1 MASAAQFIGQTI
13 SHYRILQ
20 KLGGGGMGVVYEAE
34 DLKLGR
40 HVALKFLPE
49 ELARDPHALERFGRE
64 ARAASALNHPNIC
77 TIHEIGEH
85 AGRPFIVLEL
95 LEGHTLKHLIASKPM
110 PLERILDYGI
120 QITDALDA
128 AHSKGI
134 VHRDVKP
141 GNIFI
146 TQRDQAKI
154 LDFGLAKALGDGN
167 LAADASDP
175 TLTAEAHLTSP
186 GTALGTVAYMSP
198 EQVRGKDLDART
210 DLFSF
215 GIVLYEMATGMLPFR
230 GDTSGVIFDGILNR
244 TASSPLR
251 LNPEIPSELERI
263 INKAL
268 EKDRDIRYQHAS
280 DLRADLKALK
290 RDSESGKSATLVSSE
305 VSRRPGAIKGRL
317 WMLGAAV
324 VALAL
329 IIALVFSM
337 RPVGIPRVIS
347 TVQVTSDNLQK
358 GPIVTDGTRLYF
370 QEFVNSHWI
379 ISQVS
384 AAGGDVVQLSTP
396 FSDVN
401 VLDVFP
407 GRSEILA
414 DSFKPQM
421 LAPGGTLWIVPV
433 PAGSPRRLADIEAQ
447 DATWSSDGQLLSYAK
462 GHDIFVAKWDGTG
475 PQKVLSLSGFIFGV
489 RFSPDKRRLRF
500 TLADEQRTNSFLW
513 EASVDGSNPH
523 EILKGWDPTPSEC
536 CGNWTPDGRFFVFQS
551 TRSGR
556 PGIWAL
562 PDAAGIFQHS
572 NKEPIELTNGP
583 LDFWSSMPSRDGKK
597 IFAVAEQAR
606 AELQRYDS
614 KTKSFVPYLSG
625 ISAGQIDFS
634 PDGQWVAYITY
645 PEGTLWRSKV
655 NGSQRLQL
663 SYPPLN
669 ATMPRWSPDG
679 KQIAFPAASL
689 GHPVNILV
697 VSADGGEAKS
707 LFPETRNQDDGNWSP
722 DGTSLIFSHEGI
734 GTGNLADFSIQ
745 NVNLKTHEMAIVPGS
760 QGMFAPRW
768 SPDGRYLSAL
778 TADQHKLKLL
788 EPSAQQWSDL
798 TDGHLLEYPSWSR
811 DGKYIY
817 FQDTTEN
824 GLELYRVSIAGHKKE
839 QVVSFKDI
847 RRPSLYFGSFW
858 TGLALDSS
866 PVIMRDAGT
875 REIYALEMQWP

>member
-1 MASAAQFIGQTI
+1 MASASQFIGQTI

-34 DLKLGR
+34 DLRLGR

-49 ELARDPHALERFGRE
+49 ELARDPHALERFERE
-64 ARAASALNHPNIC
+64 ARAASSLNHPNIC

-85 AGRPFIVLEL
+85 EGRTFIVMEL
-95 LEGHTLKHLIASKPM
+95 LEGHTLKHLIGSKPL
-110 PLERILDYGI
+110 PLECILEYGI

-154 LDFGLAKALGDGN
+154 LDFGLAKGLRIGN
-167 LAADASDP
+167 VAAHASSP
-175 TLTAEAHLTSP
+175 TLTAESHLTSP

-215 GIVLYEMATGMLPFR
+215 GVVLYEMATRMLPFR

-244 TASSPLR
+244 TASPPLR
-251 LNPEIPSELERI
+251 LNPEIPPELERI

-290 RDSESGKSATLVSSE
+290 RDSESGNSATLVSSKE
-305 VSRRPGAIKGRL
+305 SRRPRVIKSRSWMVGIGA
-317 WMLGAAV
+317 

-329 IIALVFSM
+329 TVALALLM
-337 RPVGIPRVIS
+337 RPAGVPRVIS
-347 TVQVTSDNLQK
+347 TVQITSDNLQK
-358 GPIVTDGTRLYF
+358 GAIVTDGPRLYF
-370 QEFVNSHWI
+370 QEFVNGHWI

-384 AAGGDVVQLSTP
+384 AAGGDVVQISTP

-401 VLDVFP
+401 ALDVFP

-414 DSFKPQM
+414 ESFMPQM
-421 LAPGGTLWIVPV
+421 LAPGGTLWVIPV
-433 PAGSPRRLADIEAQ
+433 PAGSPRRLKDVEAQ

-462 GHDIFVAKWDGTG
+462 GHDVFVAKWDGTG
-475 PQKVLSLSGFIFGV
+475 AQKILTMSGFIFGL
-489 RFSPDKRRLRF
+489 RFSPDNRRLRF
-500 TLADEQRTNSFLW
+500 SVADEQRTNSFLW

-523 EILKGWDPTPSEC
+523 EILKGWDQTPSEC
-536 CGNWTPDGRFFVFQS
+536 CGNWTPDGRYFIFHS
-551 TRSGR
+551 MRSGR
-556 PGIWAL
+556 PSIWAI
-562 PDAAGIFQHS
+562 PDATDILQRN

-583 LDFWSSMPSRDGKK
+583 LDFWFSMPSRDGKK
-597 IFAVAEQAR
+597 IFAVAEQPR
-606 AELQRYDS
+606 AELQRYDRRNR
-614 KTKSFVPYLSG
+614 SFVPYLSG

-634 PDGQWVAYITY
+634 PDGQSVAYITY
-645 PEGTLWRSKV
+645 PEGILWRSKV
-655 NGSQRLQL
+655 DGSQRLQL

-689 GHPVNILV
+689 GHPVNIFV
-697 VSADGGEAKS
+697 VSVDGGEAKP

-722 DGTSLIFSHEGI
+722 DGTSLVFSHEGI

-745 NVNLKTHEMAIVPGS
+745 KVNLTTREIATVSGS

-768 SPDGRYLSAL
+768 SPDGHYLSAL

-788 EPSAQQWSDL
+788 ELSTQQWSDL
-798 TDGHLLEYPSWSR
+798 VDGHFLEYPNWSR

-824 GLELYRVSIAGHKKE
+824 GLELYRVSVASHKKE
-839 QVVSFKDI
+839 QVVSLKDI
-847 RRPSLYFGSFW
+847 RRPSLFFGGFW
-858 TGLALDSS
+858 SGLALDGS